1 MSQVTNLNVSPYF
14 DDFNSPEVGAKDKDY
29 YQVLF
34 KPGYPVQAR
43 ELTTLQSILQN
54 QIEKFGQHFFKEGA
68 KVIPGN
74 TGYNLFYYSVQL
86 QNTYVGVPIDTYVNS
101 LIGKKITGLTSG
113 VSAIVDRILLSK
125 DSERGNT
132 TLYIQY
138 LNSSPDNN
146 TLEIFSDGELLICSE
161 NINTENLGTTIIA
174 AGQPFASTIQTN
186 ATATGSSFSINSG
199 VYFIRGRFINV
210 DSEVLLLDQY
220 SNKPSYRIG
229 LIITEKIIN
238 SDIDESLNDNSR
250 GFNNYSAPGSDRLKI
265 TLKLGK
271 KSLDN
276 FDDNDF
282 VELATTQD
290 GTLRSKKTNTDYN
303 LIADEFARRT
313 FAESGDY
320 TIKPFDVSIKESLND
335 GEGNGGIFSADRL
348 TYGGSVPNKDLA
360 LYQISPGK
368 AFVRGYEVETISSNF
383 LDVPK
388 PRTTTS
394 LDNQAISF
402 NTGSTFTLNR
412 VYGAPLTG
420 IGNTYVLSLR
430 DERVGTLSTIA
441 SGKEIGVARVYDFY
455 LESGSY
461 DVLNSNLN
469 RWNIS
474 LYDIQT
480 VSEITLNQPI
490 TLSVP
495 TFIKGKRSGAT
506 AFLKD
511 AISNQSTFSIYQKNG
526 NFVTNESFIINGI
539 ENTRVSIAITSY
551 GISDVKSV
559 YGIVGSAK
567 TFTSDILQTNLL
579 SVGSANISPIDS
591 GISTVTTTNVN
602 FPNNDLKINSL
613 VQYSD
618 PNHLDPIFAK
628 IIGISTSSVTIVG
641 VATVTGICT
650 GKLPTNNLSVSD
662 FQVLTTKLNFSYD
675 NTFFTRLSKSNI
687 SNVDLKNSSLTIRK
701 TYNVDIVGN
710 QLSLTVSAGNNETF
724 LPFDEER
731 YTLVRSNGSYEI
743 LTSDKFEFTLGSQS
757 LMIYGL
763 GSDDVG
769 ATLHTTLRKISPT
782 NKIKNKK
789 RINTIIVDKSSK
801 SSSGIGSTTL
811 NDGLTYGNYPY
822 GTRIQDEQISLNV
835 PDVIRIFGIFESI
848 DNNDPS
854 APKMTLNSINSP
866 TSKTSDLV
874 VGEKIIGRTSGAIG
888 LIAERLNDSQISF
901 IAISSSNFLEGEV
914 IKCQESNVEAIITS
928 LSSTSL
934 DISPKFTFSSGQN
947 GYFYD
952 VGILSR
958 KSKESAPLRKIK
970 VYFLNGYYDSSD
982 NGDITTTN
990 SYDSFDY
997 ATEIQRVNGIRNT
1010 DIVDIR
1016 PVVSNY
1022 SVFENSRSPFEFY
1035 GRTFN
1040 ASGNSA
1046 TNILASDE
1054 SISISFSHYLG
1065 RHDRIFLSSD
1075 GKLQVSYGVPSEK
1088 FEPPISIEGA
1098 LEIASIKLPPYLYN
1112 VKDASIKFLEH
1123 KGYTMSDIRRL
1134 ETRIK
1139 NLEYYTSLS
1148 LLETN
1153 TANLFIADSN
1163 GLNRFKSGFFVDNFK
1178 TLLSQEESVSIK
1190 NSIDVKN
1197 SEIRPRHYTTSLDL
1211 IVGPVENIN
1220 PNRDLAFVQ
1229 PEGINIKKTGD
1240 IITLDYTEVEWLKQT
1255 FATRTESITPYIISF
1270 WQATLEL
1277 TPPSDTWVDTV
1288 RLEPRIINQE
1298 GNYAETVANAVINLG
1313 FNPNTGFAPVAWNA
1327 WETNWIGQEIVTNV
1341 TEKQE
1346 VSNRVRTGSSGTW
1359 HDGAGWT
1366 WRRDT
1371 FQTTV
1376 TTTEETRQETITTG
1390 EESRT
1395 GSQTFISEQFDVT
1408 AQGEKLLS
1416 RDLVAF
1422 MRSRNVQIV
1431 SKRLKPLTRLYAFFD
1446 NIEVT
1451 QYCIPKLLNISMK
1464 SGTFVVGETV
1474 IGTLDTSGINRSI
1487 PGTTPRIVFRLA
1499 SSKHKEGPYN
1509 SPTSQFT
1516 QNPYTSR
1523 VIPPSYSSTSEI
1535 LNIDTFSLSDKV
1547 QGEYGGW
1554 VSPGMIFVGQT
1565 SGAVATLNDVKLIS
1579 TISSDWMG
1587 SFFIPNPNV
1596 STNPRFE
1603 TGTKMFTLINSETNN
1618 QDKATTIGEESY
1630 SSSGIL
1636 ETFQEDIISVRNARI
1651 ENKQRFEERA
1661 IFSTTGPQLIN
1672 SIITG
1677 QTTRSESQ
1685 DVFVDPLAQSFL
1697 VEESNGIFITSCE
1710 VYFQSKDDLGI
1721 PCIFQIR
1728 TMQTG
1733 VPTQK
1738 VLPFS
1743 EIVLSPDE
1751 INVSDDGSIPT
1762 KFTFKSPVYLEGG
1775 GTSYAMC
1782 LLSIST
1788 KYQVYISRVGEED
1801 IQTQTFISNQPYLG
1815 SLFKSQN
1822 GSTWDASQWE
1832 DLKFNLYRAE
1842 FATKGN
1848 VQFYNPVLSEGN
1860 SQVAT
1865 LLPDSLSFQSREI
1878 RIGLSTSITDS
1889 ELKLGNTIVQQGT
1902 NATGN
1907 YVGSAGSAT
1916 GSLTITNSGIGYTPS
1931 SGGKT
1936 FNGINLVTISG
1947 SGRNATANITI
1958 SNGVSV
1964 AATIGNGGF
1973 GYRIGDVLG
1982 IGIIGNIP
1990 IGRNAR
1996 LSVVSIGNTNE
2007 LILSD
2012 VQGEFIVSGVGNT
2025 VRYNNNSGDNVGL
2038 NSMSGGNVQ
2047 ISNIQVVN
2055 DGLHILV
2062 NHVNHG
2068 MHFADNYVTLSNIQ
2082 SDVLPTKL
2090 SLAYT
2095 SDSTS
2100 ALSVENASSFSTFE
2114 NVGVGTT
2121 NPGYLLIGDEII
2133 SYTQVSGNNIGGTIT
2148 RVFSPTSS
2156 VPGEVSVNLFKRD
2169 YPAGTLVYKYELC
2182 GVSLRRINKTHNL
2195 QDSTIS
2201 DSISFDSYN
2210 IKLDTSLNGIDR
2222 SNDAGYPKL
2231 YTNKTRFAG
2240 GNNIKATQ
2248 NIPFEIISPMIQ
2260 NTTVSGT
2267 KLDGKIR
2274 TITGQSISGSE
2285 VPYQNNGFENISINK
2300 SNYLTSTRLICSNVN
2315 ETNNFTGLN
2324 IPGNKSFNLQLD
2336 LETVDTKVSP
2346 VIDSQRIS
2354 AIFVSNRVNSVIT
2367 DYAEDSRVNDSLTD
2381 PTSFQYISKEISVE
2395 NPATSL
2401 KVILS
2406 AYINEYSDI
2415 RVFYAI
2421 GDKGGFKPIFVPFP
2435 GYSNLDYRGRIID
2448 STNNDGTSD
2457 SLVPKSQSLQ
2467 FESSSLDFKEY
2478 TFTADELPPF
2488 RLYRIKFLATS
2499 TNQTYPPRIKEFRTI
2514 SLA

>member
-14 DDFNSPEVGAKDKDY
+14 DDYNSPEVGAKDKDY

-74 TGYNLFYYSVQL
+74 TGYNLFYYAVQL
-86 QNTYVGVPIDTYVNS
+86 QNTYVGVPIETYINS

-113 VSAIVDRILLSK
+113 VSAIVDRILLSA
-125 DSERGNT
+125 DSERGTT
-132 TLYIQY
+132 TLYVQY
-138 LNSSPDNN
+138 LGSNPDNN
-146 TLEIFSDGELLICSE
+146 TLENFSDGELLICSE
-161 NINTENLGTTIIA
+161 NINTEELGTTIIV
-174 AGQPFASTIQTN
+174 AGEPFASTIQTN
-186 ATATGSSFSINSG
+186 ASATGSSFSITNG
-199 VYFIRGRFINV
+199 VYFIRGRFVNV

-220 SNKPSYRIG
+220 SNSPSYRIG

-250 GFNNYSAPGSDRLKI
+250 GFNNYSAPGADRLKI
-265 TLKLGK
+265 TIKLGK
-271 KSLDN
+271 KPLDN
-276 FDDNDF
+276 FEDNDF
-282 VELATTQD
+282 VELATVQD
-290 GTLRSKKTNTDYN
+290 GILRSKKINTEYS

-313 FAESGDY
+313 FSESGDY
-320 TIKPFDVSIKESLND
+320 TTKPFDISIKESLND
-335 GEGNGGIFSADRL
+335 GEGNGGIFFENRL
-348 TYGGSVPNKDLA
+348 TYGGSSPNEDLA

-368 AFVRGYEVETISSNF
+368 AFVRGYEIETISSNF

-394 LDNQAISF
+394 VSNQAISF

-412 VYGAPLTG
+412 VYGSPLTG

-430 DERVGTLSTIA
+430 DERVGSISTTA
-441 SGKEIGVARVYDFY
+441 PGKEIGVARVYDFH

-461 DVLNSNLN
+461 DVINPNLN

-480 VSEITLNQPI
+480 ISEITLNQPI

-511 AISNQSTFSIYQKNG
+511 AVNNQSTFSIYQKNG
-526 NFVTNESFIINGI
+526 NFVSNESFIINGI
-539 ENTRVSIAITSY
+539 EDTRVSIAITSY
-551 GISDVKSV
+551 EISDVKSV

-567 TFTSDILQTNLL
+567 TFTSDILPSSLL
-579 SVGSANISPIDS
+579 EVGSATISAINS

-602 FPNNDLKINSL
+602 FPNSNLKVNTLI
-613 VQYSD
+613 QYSD
-618 PNHLDPIFAK
+618 PNNSDPVIAK
-628 IIGISTSSVTIVG
+628 IVSVGTTNVTISG
-641 VATVTGICT
+641 VATVANICT
-650 GKLPTNNLSVSD
+650 GALPSSNLSVSD
-662 FQVLTTKLNFSYD
+662 FKILTTKLNFSSD
-675 NTFFTRLSKSNI
+675 NTFFTVLSKPNI
-687 SNVDLKNSSLTIRK
+687 SNVDLDNSTLTIRK
-701 TYNVDIVGN
+701 THNVNIVGG
-710 QLSLTVSAGNNETF
+710 QLSSTVSAGTNETF

-731 YTLVRSNGSYEI
+731 YTLVRSDGSYEI
-743 LTSDKFEFTLGSQS
+743 LTPDKFEFTLGSQS

-763 GSDDVG
+763 GSNDVG
-769 ATLHTTLRKISPT
+769 STLLTTLRKTSPT
-782 NKIKNKK
+782 YKVKNKK
-789 RINTIIVDKSSK
+789 RINTLIIDKSSK

-822 GTRIQDEQISLNV
+822 GTRIQDELISLNV
-835 PDVIRIFGIFESI
+835 SDVITVFGIFESI

-854 APKMTLNSINSP
+854 APKMTLSSINSP
-866 TSKTSDLV
+866 TSKTSDLII
-874 VGEKIIGRTSGAIG
+874 GEKIVGKTSGAVG
-888 LIAERLNDSQISF
+888 LIAERLTDSQVSF
-901 IAISSSNFLEGEV
+901 ISRSSSNFVEGEV
-914 IKCQESNVEAIITS
+914 IKCQESGIEAVVTT
-928 LSSTSL
+928 LTSTSL
-934 DISPKFTFSSGQN
+934 NISSKFSFKSGQN

-952 VGILSR
+952 IGTLSR
-958 KSKESAPLRKIK
+958 KSNASPPLRKIK
-970 VYFLNGYYDSSD
+970 IYFLNGYYDASD
-982 NGDITTTN
+982 SGDITTTN

-997 ATEIQRVNGIRNT
+997 STEIQRVNGLRNT
-1010 DIVDIR
+1010 DIIDIR

-1022 SVFENSRSPFEFY
+1022 NVLQNSRSPFEFY

-1046 TNILASDE
+1046 TNILSSDE
-1054 SISISFSHYLG
+1054 PITISFSYYLG
-1065 RHDRIFLSSD
+1065 RYDRIFLTPN
-1075 GKLQVSYGVPSEK
+1075 GNLQVSYGVPSEK
-1088 FEPPISIEGA
+1088 YEPPIQIEGA
-1098 LEIASIKLPPYLYN
+1098 LEIASVKLPPYLYN
-1112 VKDASIKFLEH
+1112 VKDASIKFLDS

-1134 ETRIK
+1134 DTRIK

-1153 TANLFIADSN
+1153 TANLFIPDSN

-1178 TLLSQEESVSIK
+1178 TLLAQEESIPIN
-1190 NSIDVKN
+1190 NSIDAKN
-1197 SEIRPRHYTTSLDL
+1197 SEVRPRHYTTSLDL
-1211 IVGPVENIN
+1211 IAGPVVDVD
-1220 PNRDLAFVQ
+1220 PNRDLAFTQ

-1277 TPPSDTWVDTV
+1277 TPPSDTWLDTV
-1288 RLEPRIINQE
+1288 RLEPKIINQE
-1298 GNYAETVANAVINLG
+1298 GNYAETIANAVINLG
-1313 FNPNTGFAPVAWNA
+1313 FDPNTGFAPVAWNA
-1327 WETNWIGQEIVTNV
+1327 WETNWIGEETI
-1341 TEKQE
+1341 TETKQ
-1346 VSNRVRTGSSGTW
+1346 RTESSSRTIAHGRAF
-1359 HDGAGWT
+1359 HGRGGWT
-1366 WRRDT
+1366 WRHDT
-1371 FQTTV
+1371 VEITDRV
-1376 TTTEETRQETITTG
+1376 TEDIFQETITTG
-1390 EESRT
+1390 QESRSGT
-1395 GSQTFISEQFDVT
+1395 QTFISEEFDVT
-1408 AQGEKLLS
+1408 SQGEKLLN
-1416 RDLVAF
+1416 RELVPF

-1431 SKRLKPLTRLYAFFD
+1431 AKRLKPVTRLYGFFD

-1451 QYCIPKLLNISMK
+1451 RYCVPKLLNINMI
-1464 SGTFVVGETV
+1464 SGVFATGETI
-1474 IGTLDTSGINRSI
+1474 IGTMNNSGINRNI
-1487 PGTTPRIVFRLA
+1487 PGVTPRIIFRA
-1499 SSKHKEGPYN
+1499 AAPKHKEGPYN
-1509 SPTSQFT
+1509 FPDSQFT

-1535 LNIDTFSLSDKV
+1535 LNIDTFSLSDQV

-1565 SGAVATLNDVKLIS
+1565 SGAIAILNELRLVSD
-1579 TISSDWMG
+1579 ISSNWIG
-1587 SFFIPNPNV
+1587 SFFIPDPNV
-1596 STNPRFE
+1596 STNPKFE
-1603 TGTKMFTLINSETNN
+1603 TGTKVFTLINNESNDQN
-1618 QDKATTIGEESY
+1618 KATTIGEESY

-1651 ENKQRFEERA
+1651 ENKQLFEERA
-1661 IFSTTGPQLIN
+1661 IFSTTGPQLIASN
-1672 SIITG
+1672 AIG
-1677 QTTRSESQ
+1677 QTTRTQTTE
-1685 DVFVDPLAQSFL
+1685 VWVDPLAQSFL
-1697 VEESNGIFITSCE
+1697 VEEENGIFITSCE
-1710 VYFQSKDDLGI
+1710 VYFQSKDDADI
-1721 PCIFQIR
+1721 PCIFQLR
-1728 TMQTG
+1728 TMQNG

-1738 VLPFS
+1738 ILPFS
-1743 EIVLSPDE
+1743 EIVFSPDE
-1751 INVSDDGSIPT
+1751 VNVSNDGSVPT

-1782 LLSIST
+1782 LLSLST

-1848 VQFYNPVLSEGN
+1848 VQFYNPILSEGN
-1860 SQVAT
+1860 RQVAN
-1865 LLPDSLSFQSREI
+1865 LLSDSLNLQSREI

-1889 ELKLGNTIVQQGT
+1889 GLELGNTIIQEGT

-1916 GSLTITNSGIGYTPS
+1916 GSLSITNSGIGYTPS

-1936 FNGINLVTISG
+1936 FNGVNLVTISG
-1947 SGRNATANITI
+1947 SGRNATANVTI

-1964 AATIGNGGF
+1964 AATVNTGGF
-1973 GYRIGDVLG
+1973 GYKIGDVLG
-1982 IGIIGNIP
+1982 IGTIGSIP
-1990 IGRNAR
+1990 TGRDAR

-2007 LILSD
+2007 LVLSD

-2025 VRYNNNSGDNVGL
+2025 IRYNNNSGDNVGL
-2038 NSMSGGNVQ
+2038 NSTSGGNVQ
-2047 ISNIQVVN
+2047 ISNIEVVY

-2062 NHVNHG
+2062 NHANHG
-2068 MHFADNYVTLSNIQ
+2068 MYFDDNYVTLSNIQ
-2082 SDVLPTKL
+2082 SDIIPTKL
-2090 SLAYT
+2090 SSVYS
-2095 SDSTS
+2095 SDLTS
-2100 ALSVENASSFSTFE
+2100 ALSVEDSSSFSIFE

-2121 NPGYLLIGDEII
+2121 NPGYLLIGDEVI
-2133 SYTQVSGNNIGGTIT
+2133 SYTEVSGNNIGGIVT
-2148 RVFSPTSS
+2148 RN
-2156 VPGEVSVNLFKRD
+2156 VSGFKRD
-2169 YPAGTLVYKYELC
+2169 YPVGTLIYKYELG
-2182 GVSLRRINKTHNL
+2182 GVSLRRINKTHYL
-2195 QDSTIS
+2195 QNSNIL

-2210 IKLDTSLNGIDR
+2210 IKLDTSLNGVNR
-2222 SNDAGYPKL
+2222 STDIGYPKL
-2231 YTNKTRFAG
+2231 YIDKTRFAG

-2300 SNYLTSTRLICSNVN
+2300 SNYLNSTRLICSNIN

-2324 IPGNKSFNLQLD
+2324 LPGNKSLNLQLD
-2336 LETVDTKVSP
+2336 LETVDTRVSP
-2346 VIDSQRIS
+2346 VIDSQRIN

-2367 DYAEDSRVNDSLTD
+2367 NYAEDSRVNDPLRD
-2381 PTSFQYISKEISVE
+2381 PTSFQYISKEILVE

-2421 GDKGGFKPIFVPFP
+2421 SDKEGFDPIFVPFP
-2435 GYSNLDYRGRIID
+2435 GYSNLDFRGRVID
-2448 STNNDGTSD
+2448 PKNNDGTSD
-2457 SLVPKSQSLQ
+2457 SLVSKSQS
-2467 FESSSLDFKEY
+2467 FEFDSSLLDFKEY
-2478 TFTADELPPF
+2478 TFTADELPSF
-2488 RLYRIKFLATS
+2488 KSYRIKFVGTS